1 MPDPDFAS
9 PPSFETIGVVN
20 YVPSGECTLP
30 NVVLKSTN
38 VASPGLYQC
47 VPNDDTYTT
56 GTWQKVGEAAS
67 GIDGTLTAGKMPIA
81 SAAHVLEDGI
91 IDYGVTRA
99 GGLSIKNPGTGG
111 ILIEEDGAG
120 IGINLSAHG
129 NVTLYTDGTGE
140 TNGILIE
147 NDGVGGT
154 TITDTGGGGI
164 ALNDNGGGGIQIE
177 STDKVSV
184 TGSTGI
190 RLDANAT
197 TIFVNGVIVP
207 ETIYS
212 AAGTPLP
219 AAASGLAGARAFV
232 SDATANVYG
241 TAYTSGG
248 SIKAPVYCDGAAWNM
263 G

>member
-47 VPNDDTYTT
+47 VPNDDTYTA
-56 GTWQKVGEAAS
+56 GTWQKVGDS
-67 GIDGTLTAGKMPIA
+67 NLSGTLTPGVYPVA
-81 SAAHVLEDGI
+81 SAAHTLVDGT

-99 GGLSIKNPGTGG
+99 GELTLQSAGDYGIVLETTGLGGITIDATGAVTLLTSGTGNTSG
-111 ILIEEDGAG
+111 VRVKNDGADG
-120 IGINLSAHG
+120 I
-129 NVTLYTDGTGE
+129 
-140 TNGILIE
+140 
-147 NDGVGGT
+147 
-154 TITDTGGGGI
+154 TIADSGGGI
-164 ALNDNGGGGIQIE
+164 IIDP
-177 STDKVSV
+177 
-184 TGSTGI
+184 TGHG
-190 RLDANAT
+190 AT
-197 TIFVNGVIVP
+197 LSPGNTVIGGVIVP
-207 ETIYS
+207 GILYS

-219 AAASGLAGARAFV
+219 DPTLTPGGKAVV

-241 TAYTSGG
+241 TAYASGG
-248 SIKAPVYCDGAAWNM
+248 GLIAPVYSDGTAWNM